1 MANMSYCRFE
11 NTLGDL
17 RDCLYAV
24 QEALDEGKTF
34 TEFKKTLSSDYE
46 RHAFMRMLYVC
57 EEFQQAFEEMV
68 TNEPVVEEEE

>member
-24 QEALDEGKTF
+24 QEALDEGKTL
-34 TEFKKTLSSDYE
+34 TEFKASLNEYE
-46 RHAFMRMLYVC
+46 RSAFVRMLSVC
-57 EEFQQAFEEMV
+57 EEFQQAFEELV
-68 TNEPVVEEEE
+68 TNEPIPEEDEA